1 MDLSK
6 EIKNPKE
13 FMASRNKSNEI
24 YMRKSTIGRRLFSAS
39 TVGDSDTDRGSD
51 SARSLSETDKRR
63 SSTMGMTDTKKVM
76 SNTEYSKQRE

>member
-24 YMRKSTIGRRLFSAS
+24 YVRKSTMRHRLFSAS

-51 SARSLSETDKRR
+51 SARS
-63 SSTMGMTDTKKVM
+63 
-76 SNTEYSKQRE
+76 